1 MSCEFND
8 GLQIDYSGSLQMS
21 KGEGV
26 SVFLDAGDIPTGFK
40 SDLDSATRSKSCI
53 LLRTAAHEITA
64 ALGYD
69 LAEE

>member
-1 MSCEFND
+1 MSCEFKD
-8 GLQIDYSGSLQMS
+8 GVQIDYSGSLHMS
-21 KGEGV
+21 KGEAV
-26 SVFLDAGDIPTGFK
+26 DVFLGAGDIPAGFK
-40 SDLDSATRSKSCI
+40 GDLDSATQSNSCV

>member
-1 MSCEFND
+1 
-8 GLQIDYSGSLQMS
+8 MS
-21 KGEGV
+21 KGEEV
-26 SVFLDAGDIPTGFK
+26 DVFLDTGDIPTGFK
-40 SDLDSATRSKSCI
+40 SDLDLATQNNSCV

>member
-1 MSCEFND
+1 
-8 GLQIDYSGSLQMS
+8 MS
-21 KGEGV
+21 KGEELG
-26 SVFLDAGDIPTGFK
+26 VFLDAGDIPTGFK
-40 SDLDSATRSKSCI
+40 SDLDSATRSNSCI